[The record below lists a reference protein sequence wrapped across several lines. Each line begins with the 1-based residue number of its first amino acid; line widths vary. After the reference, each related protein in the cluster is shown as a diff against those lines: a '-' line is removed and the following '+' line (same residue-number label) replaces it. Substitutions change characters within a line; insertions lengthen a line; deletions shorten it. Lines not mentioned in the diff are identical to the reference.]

1 MLGNRKGFTLIE
13 LLIVVVILGILATIA
28 IPKFSE
34 IRERTHVTAMQSD
47 LRNLAP
53 AQETYFLSAY
63 EYSADQEELAFVTS
77 EGVELDISVETG
89 PARWQATATHEAT
102 AWVCDM
108 YYGYDSA
115 PTTYAEDEG
124 VPTCGQP

>member
-13 LLIVVVILGILATIA
+13 LLIVIVIIGILATIA
-28 IPKFSE
+28 IPKFSDM
-34 IRERTHVTAMQSD
+34 REQAHVTAMQSD
-47 LRNLAP
+47 LRNLSL
-53 AQETYFLSAY
+53 AQEAYFVNAY
-63 EYSADQEELAFVTS
+63 EYSADQEELEAVTS
-77 EGVELDISVETG
+77 EGVELDITVDTG
-89 PARWQATATHEAT
+89 PARWQATATHAAT

-115 PTTYAEDEG
+115 PTTYSEDGG

>member
-13 LLIVVVILGILATIA
+13 LLIVVVIIGILATIA
-28 IPKFSE
+28 IPKFTE
-34 IRERTHVTAMQSD
+34 MREQAHVVSMQSD
-47 LRNLAP
+47 LRNLSL
-53 AQETYFLSAY
+53 AQETHFVNAY
-63 EYSADQEELAFVTS
+63 EYSADQEELEFVTS
-77 EGVELDISVETG
+77 AGVELNITAEAG

-102 AWVCDM
+102 GWVCDM

-124 VPTCGQP
+124 VPACGQP